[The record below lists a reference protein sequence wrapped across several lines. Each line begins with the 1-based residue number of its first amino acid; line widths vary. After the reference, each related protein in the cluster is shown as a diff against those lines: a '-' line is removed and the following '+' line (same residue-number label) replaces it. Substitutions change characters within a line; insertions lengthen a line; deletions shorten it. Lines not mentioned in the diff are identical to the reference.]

1 MLNKSEILLGSVQID
16 ELRKEV
22 WCSYQT
28 DIIVMLTD
36 SKWLKSS
43 EYSYIETETST
54 FPFLCNGFL
63 LINILNL
70 KTAWVAVILLI
81 PNI

>member
-1 MLNKSEILLGSVQID
+1 
-16 ELRKEV
+16 
-22 WCSYQT
+22 
-28 DIIVMLTD
+28 MLTD